1 MLAEPCPTVRHAQ
14 VIWGPPQVPPPLH
27 LVLTQIYGTFMRR
40 FFSLLAVVKEPTS
53 AQAVTFRVDHPSGRR
68 DGCHNLKQNVFE
80 EEDGGGGCSRC
91 RGLLDLG
98 SPNRQMT

>member
-1 MLAEPCPTVRHAQ
+1 MRHAQ

-68 DGCHNLKQNVFE
+68 RLRDGCHNLKRNVLKKKTAAAVARRV
-80 EEDGGGGCSRC
+80 EDYLT
-91 RGLLDLG
+91 RGVRTG
-98 SPNRQMT
+98 R